1 MLDRDVAVVSR
12 PPWVEPKG
20 SKLEDFGLETEP
32 TSANRESKVELQL
45 SHINLVRAARQKRSS
60 AQ

>member
-1 MLDRDVAVVSR
+1 MAVVSR

-32 TSANRESKVELQL
+32 TSANSESKVELQL